1 MNSID
6 FKKELNESQY
16 KAVVHDFSPA
26 VVIAGAGSG
35 KTRVITYRIAYLLSQ
50 RVEPYNVLG
59 LTFTNK
65 AANEMKERIASLL
78 GDSRKARSL
87 MLGTFHSVFNRILR
101 NEAHVL
107 GYKPDYSIYTPDD
120 AYVLIREIVA
130 AKELDSKKY
139 DARNVFKR
147 ISYLKNYMYTPDRY
161 ESNPELVKM
170 DKINKREAFAD
181 IFRLYESKKKKNN
194 AMDFDD
200 LLLNTYF
207 LFRNNNEILA
217 KYKEQ
222 YSHILIDEFQDT
234 NLVQYE
240 ITKLLADKDTD
251 IMVVGDDAQSIYS
264 FRGAVVQNVYK
275 FIKEFDAKVFMLKQ
289 NYRST
294 QHIVLASNVLISK
307 NKEQIQKNVISN
319 KGYGSKIYVKETDYD
334 SDEAEF
340 VARDI
345 KRRIYSYQKR
355 YEDFAVLYRINSQSR
370 KVEEA
375 LRRENIPYKVYGGMS
390 FYNRKE
396 IKDVLAYLFY
406 INNPNDTVAFS
417 RIINFPKRGIGDTTV
432 KKILAYAEQNNVPL
446 DMVIR
451 NIEEFSLLPSRTRNL
466 VKAFRDDMDYFRK
479 KQETATVADI
489 TKEIVEKFGI
499 TAVFKDMG
507 EDEKAANVE
516 ELLNSMYDFVDSMSD
531 VEGDEEPDVSLR
543 AYLETVSLVTDNDEP
558 DDDDNKVKLMTVHTA
573 KGLEFDTVYIVGAEE
588 QLFPIGQSFESQ
600 ERVNE
605 ERRLFYVAMT
615 RAMENLIITF
625 SRVRFKYNQVNHTT
639 PSRFLADLPKE
650 NIHYD
655 GIEPVFDK
663 KTPAGGIAVPGN
675 GNINE
680 VKKDVYGSAYSHEPQ
695 RLKKIT
701 TTTRE
706 KHLDAYGDIKVGSR
720 VKHEKF
726 GVGTVLE
733 LTGGDSNTKAVIEFE
748 TAGRKTLLLKFARL
762 MVVG

>member
-1 MNSID
+1 MELC

-16 KAVVHDFSPA
+16 KAVTHDFSPA

-35 KTRVITYRIAYLLSQ
+35 KTRVITYRIAYLLEQ
-50 RVEPYNVLG
+50 GIEPFRILG

-65 AANEMKERIASLL
+65 AANEMKERIAGLL
-78 GDSRKARSL
+78 DNRQKARSL

-107 GYKPDYSIYTPDD
+107 GYESDYSIYTPED

-130 AKELDSKKY
+130 AKQLDSKKY
-139 DARNVFKR
+139 DARSVFKR

-161 ESNPELVKM
+161 ESNSELIKM

-207 LFRNNNEILA
+207 LFRNHKEILT
-217 KYKEQ
+217 KYRTQ
-222 YSHILIDEFQDT
+222 YPHILIDEFQDT

-240 ITKLLADKDTD
+240 ITKLLADKETD

-275 FIKEFDAKVFMLKQ
+275 FIKEFDAQVFMLKQ

-319 KGYGSKIYVKETDYD
+319 KGYGSKIYVKETEYD

-340 VARDI
+340 VATDI

-355 YEDFAVLYRINSQSR
+355 YNDFAVLYRTNSQSR

-432 KKILAYAEQNNVPL
+432 KKILSYAEQNNVPL

-451 NIEEFSLLPSRTRNL
+451 HIEEFSLLPSRTRNL
-466 VKAFRDDMDYFRK
+466 VKAFRDDMDYFRR
-479 KQETATVADI
+479 KQETDTVADI

-499 TAVFKDMG
+499 ATVFKDMG
-507 EDEKAANVE
+507 EEDKAANVE

-531 VEGDEEPDVSLR
+531 VEGDEEPDVSLK

-558 DDDDNKVKLMTVHTA
+558 EDDDNKVRLMTVHTA

-588 QLFPIGQSFESQ
+588 QLFPIAQSFESQ
-600 ERVNE
+600 DRINE

-625 SRVRFKYNQVNHTT
+625 SRVRFKYNQVNHTV
-639 PSRFLADLPKE
+639 PSRFLADLPEE

-655 GIEPVFDK
+655 GIDPLFDK
-663 KTPAGGIAVPGN
+663 KVSKSGMSVAGN
-675 GNINE
+675 GRIHE
-680 VKKDVYGSAYSHEPQ
+680 IKKDVYGSSYAREPQ
-695 RLKKIT
+695 KLRKIT
-701 TTTRE
+701 ANARE

-733 LTGGDSNTKAVIEFE
+733 LTGGDANTKAVIQFE
-748 TAGRKTLLLKFARL
+748 TAGVKTLLLKFARL
-762 MVVG
+762 MVLG